1 MMCKKSLIFSKKI
14 YVKGTGKGER
24 GRWDFHPQLHSP
36 HGSNSQFSGSL
47 KPCAWQ
53 QPDAWAILHCLPRTM
68 SRELEHTLDLTGGLT
83 HCTTTSAPRV
93 LSTAAQKLCLI
104 ILFPQVCRSESHT
117 QGH

>member
-47 KPCAWQ
+47 K
-53 QPDAWAILHCLPRTM
+53 
-68 SRELEHTLDLTGGLT
+68 
-83 HCTTTSAPRV
+83 RV
-93 LSTAAQKLCLI
+93 PGSSQTPGPSSTAS
-104 ILFPQVCRSESHT
+104 P
-117 QGH
+117 GP